1 MPKKPSPSSTSPPPS
16 PPLRVWAERRADP
29 DWDRFI
35 AALVSL
41 AMRQVEEDE
50 EQEEEE
56 RE

>member
-1 MPKKPSPSSTSPPPS
+1 MPKKPPSSSTTPPPS

-41 AMRQVEEDE
+41 AMRQVEDE
-50 EQEEEE
+50 EQKKEEE